1 MIFLEVFDGAAG
13 SLARRLAADSPT
25 GGLETA
31 ESAVAGR
38 VVGAQAS
45 RPSPILSNRGH
56 LTMLLDVD
64 NLRDG
69 LAVATAMEMNPPEAA
84 M

>member
-1 MIFLEVFDGAAG
+1 MAIARSATADLVVDAAT
-13 SLARRLAADSPT
+13 ARGVALSGYR
-25 GGLETA
+25 
-31 ESAVAGR
+31 VAGR
-38 VVGAQAS
+38 VAGAQAS